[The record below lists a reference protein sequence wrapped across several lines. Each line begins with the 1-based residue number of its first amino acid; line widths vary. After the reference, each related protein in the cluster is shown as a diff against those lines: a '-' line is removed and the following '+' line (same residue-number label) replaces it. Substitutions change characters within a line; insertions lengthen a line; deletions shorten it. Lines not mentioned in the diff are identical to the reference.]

1 MSNESTP
8 AANQD
13 SMLPV
18 LGRVPS
24 GLYILTAR
32 GPDGF
37 ETGMLASWVVQA
49 GFEPPSVTVAVKQG
63 RYICEWLSAGLPFN
77 LNVLGEDQQSMLA
90 HFGRGFDL
98 GQPSFNGLEMGKCS
112 RGIAILGSSV
122 GHLECTPGESISS
135 GDHRIFLCRV
145 TGGKQ
150 STEARPMVHIRK
162 SGKHY

>member
-1 MSNESTP
+1 MSAAPDP
-8 AANQD
+8 ARDPSLHLA
-13 SMLPV
+13 V

-49 GFEPPSVTVAVKQG
+49 GFDPPSVTVAVRQG
-63 RYICEWLSAGLPFN
+63 RYICEWLAGGLPFN

-98 GQPSFNGLEMGKCS
+98 GQPSFAGLEMGRCS
-112 RGIAILGSSV
+112 RGIPVLGASV
-122 GHLECTPGESISS
+122 GHLECEPGAAIDS

-145 TGGKQ
+145 TGGRQ
-150 STEARPMVHIRK
+150 SSEARPMVHIRK

>member
-1 MSNESTP
+1 MPDETKP
-8 AANQD
+8 ASPAD
-13 SMLPV
+13 AFLPV

-49 GFEPPSVTVAVKQG
+49 GFDPPSVTVAVKQG
-63 RYICEWLSAGLPFN
+63 RYIAEWLADGLPFN

-90 HFGRGFDL
+90 HFGRGFDP
-98 GQPSFNGLEMGKCS
+98 GQPSFNGLEMAHCS
-112 RGIAILGSSV
+112 RGIPILASSV
-122 GHLECTPGESISS
+122 GHLECEPGPVLSS
-135 GDHRIFLCRV
+135 GDHQIFLCRV
-145 TGGKQ
+145 VGGKQ
-150 STEARPMVHIRK
+150 STDQRPMVHVRK